1 MKEAEMYIINP
12 IKNHLPGGRFFKNI
26 ISDAKILYK
35 NPNKINLCV
44 FASSL
49 KAYFI
54 IFDKKKIK
62 IKNNKEIPRFLYHA
76 TYEKNYDSIM
86 QNGIVSENN
95 VYLSDDCRTAK
106 DVLDGKDNY
115 YGKLNHIKITA
126 DTEILKNLGID
137 VYKINRFN
145 EYVTAE
151 VPPQAIIK
159 CENFVDR
166 QTQ

>member
-12 IKNHLPGGRFFKNI
+12 IKNRLPGGRFFKNI

-62 IKNNKEIPRFLYHA
+62 IKNNKEFPRFLYHA

-106 DVLDGKDNY
+106 
-115 YGKLNHIKITA
+115 IIT
-126 DTEILKNLGID
+126 
-137 VYKINRFN
+137 
-145 EYVTAE
+145 TA
-151 VPPQAIIK
+151 
-159 CENFVDR
+159 N
-166 QTQ
+166 

>member
-12 IKNHLPGGRFFKNI
+12 IKNRLPGGRFFKNI

-62 IKNNKEIPRFLYHA
+62 IFRVFY
-76 TYEKNYDSIM
+76 IM
-86 QNGIVSENN
+86 PHTKKIM
-95 VYLSDDCRTAK
+95 TA
-106 DVLDGKDNY
+106 
-115 YGKLNHIKITA
+115 
-126 DTEILKNLGID
+126 
-137 VYKINRFN
+137 
-145 EYVTAE
+145 
-151 VPPQAIIK
+151 
-159 CENFVDR
+159 
-166 QTQ
+166 